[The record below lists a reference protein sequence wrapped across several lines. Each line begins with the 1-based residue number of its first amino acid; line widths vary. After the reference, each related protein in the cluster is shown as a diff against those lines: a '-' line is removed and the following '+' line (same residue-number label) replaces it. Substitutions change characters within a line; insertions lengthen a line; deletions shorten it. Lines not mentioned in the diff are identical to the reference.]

1 LPKALN
7 HCLLALIGSN
17 MRRGNI
23 RKFGREKNLRKS
35 LYKSLATALVEHG
48 KIKTTSAKAKSLST
62 YANKLITVAKKL
74 DLSSRRELAKT
85 FHSKTVKKLTDEIAP
100 RFSDRKGGY
109 TRVIRLGQ
117 RKSDGAPMSMVEFVQ

>member
-1 LPKALN
+1 MPKALN